1 MSCELRVVRR
11 ARFARGCALH
21 GIKRFGNKMLPTQ
34 KGCASHGV
42 WGSYKL

>member
-34 KGCASHGV
+34 KGVCFARGL
-42 WGSYKL
+42 GEL